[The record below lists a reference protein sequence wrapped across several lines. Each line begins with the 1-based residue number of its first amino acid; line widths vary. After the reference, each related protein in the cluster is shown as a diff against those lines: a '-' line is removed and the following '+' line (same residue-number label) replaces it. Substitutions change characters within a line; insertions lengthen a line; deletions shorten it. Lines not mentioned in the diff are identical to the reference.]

1 MKECGDK
8 ERDTV
13 EENKFGTME
22 VFMRVTGKIILLMVQ
37 VDWYTQTVMFMKDIG
52 KMIKHTVKENIF
64 TWMEL
69 NMKVNGLKINNM
81 ALVKKD
87 GQI

>member
-22 VFMRVTGKIILLMVQ
+22 VFMRVTGKIILLMVL
-37 VDWYTQTVMFMKDIG
+37 VD
-52 KMIKHTVKENIF
+52 
-64 TWMEL
+64 
-69 NMKVNGLKINNM
+69 
-81 ALVKKD
+81 
-87 GQI
+87 